1 MDQLNVM
8 VFGNLLAL
16 NTEVEAMKIDNKYRE
31 INGLTDFNYKPDDF
45 FKKAEEIR
53 SATNELFK

>member
-1 MDQLNVM
+1 MDQRTVM

-16 NTEVEAMKIDNKYRE
+16 QAELEMMKLDNE
-31 INGLTDFNYKPDDF
+31 IRKAQGKDDFNYPPESF
-45 FKKAEEIR
+45 WQKAEEIR